1 MVNVIQKLASFV
13 YFLYRALP
21 NPIFHLLNFVALLFV
36 ILLVYHFVR
45 SWLT

>member
-1 MVNVIQKLASFV
+1 MVNTIQKFGSFV

-21 NPIFHLLNFVALLFV
+21 NPVLHLLNFVALLFV
-36 ILLVYHFVR
+36 VLLVYHFVR